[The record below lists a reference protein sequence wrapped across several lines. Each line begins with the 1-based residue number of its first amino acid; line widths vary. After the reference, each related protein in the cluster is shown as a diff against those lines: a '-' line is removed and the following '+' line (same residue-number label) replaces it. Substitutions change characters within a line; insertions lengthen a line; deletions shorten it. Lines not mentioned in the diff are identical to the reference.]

1 MKFPNFD
8 LRSFYTVDHLL
19 PSPSPVNFVTT
30 RMCGFFFIG
39 RLIIGIELAR
49 RKVEID
55 AEMLGSRVYS
65 SVDGK
70 NGQS

>member
-1 MKFPNFD
+1 
-8 LRSFYTVDHLL
+8 
-19 PSPSPVNFVTT
+19 
-30 RMCGFFFIG
+30 MCGFFFIG